1 MFCLKNR
8 LKVLQENLAA
18 RSLDGAILGY
28 SRNVLY
34 YTGTAQPSYLAVT
47 PADYGLFVRSGMD
60 FAREEAFIDNDKIRP
75 CRGVGDLRD
84 FFRGG
89 ANLGTE
95 LDIIPMLQFQS
106 MTAKLPGLQFSNVS
120 PLVLE
125 QRKRKDSL
133 EIERLRAAC
142 AIIHKGHE
150 AAVSSLREGMT
161 ELELAA
167 ITEDAH
173 RRAGHEGHFFIR
185 LPDFFMSRGPIGS
198 GANLLKNSGVVYTI
212 TGVGLSPSMPAGP
225 SRKKISRG
233 EPVIIDIPV
242 MANGYHADQTRT
254 YVLGRAAPEIRA
266 MYNDLKAIADHL
278 VESMRPGLKCS
289 DLVRLAFARAEQL
302 GRSGQFQSFGAGRRS
317 GMIGHGIGL
326 ELNEPPILWESEQS
340 GFQAGQVIAL
350 DIHMLDETAGAVKLE
365 DMVLIGEESNE
376 LITMSPRELS
386 EI

>member
-1 MFCLKNR
+1 MENR
-8 LKVLQENLAA
+8 MKVLQENLSA
-18 RSLDGAILGY
+18 RNLQGAILSY
-28 SRNVLY
+28 SRNLLY

-47 PADYGLFVRSGMD
+47 SSDYGLFVRSGMD
-60 FAREEAFIDNDKIRP
+60 FVREEAFIEKNKIHP
-75 CRGVGDLRD
+75 CSGIGDLKD
-84 FFRGG
+84 FFPGG
-89 ANLGTE
+89 ANLGAE

-106 MTAKLPGLQFSNVS
+106 MSTKLSGFQFSNVS

-133 EIERLRAAC
+133 EIDRLRAAC
-142 AIIHKGHE
+142 AIMHKGHE
-150 AAVSSLREGMT
+150 AVVSSLREGMT

-167 ITEDAH
+167 VTEDAH

-198 GANLLKNSGVVYTI
+198 GTNLLKNSGVVYTI

-233 EPVIIDIPV
+233 EPIIIDIPV

-254 YVLGRAAPEIRA
+254 YVLGRAGTEIKA
-266 MYNDLKAIADHL
+266 MYDDLKTIADYL
-278 VESMRPGLKCS
+278 IERMRPAVKCS
-289 DLVRLAFARAEQL
+289 ELCRLAFAKAEHL
-302 GRSGQFQSFGAGRRS
+302 GRSGQFQSFGRGRRS

-326 ELNEPPILWESEQS
+326 ELNEPPVLSESGHGE
-340 GFQAGQVIAL
+340 FQAGQVIAL
-350 DIHMLDETAGAVKLE
+350 DMHMLDESFGAVKLE
-365 DMVLIGEESNE
+365 DMVVIGEDSNE